1 MTGLEITPRE
11 LSDMRERG
19 DVFQLVD
26 VRAPWEHD
34 LASIPGDVLIPLQNL
49 AEKAGQLDASIPV
62 VVYCHQGARSYAA
75 ARALREAGYDAT
87 SLRGGIDLWSLQ
99 IDPTVGRY

>member
-11 LSDMRERG
+11 LSDMRARG

-34 LASIPGDVLIPLQNL
+34 LASIQGDVLIPLQNL
-49 AEKAGQLDASIPV
+49 AASAGQLDPSIPV
-62 VVYCHQGARSYAA
+62 VVYCHHGARSYAA